1 MGGDGDILFED
12 TGALGRITLNRPGV
26 LNALT
31 LEMARRLDARL
42 VEWGA
47 DGRIGAVVIEG
58 AGGRAFCAG
67 GDIRALYE
75 AMGRPGDPLPVEFY
89 RDEYVLN
96 HRVFSFPKPY
106 IALIDGVV
114 MGGGVGVSVHGS
126 HRVATE
132 NLLFAMPE
140 TGIGL
145 FPDVGGTYFLSR
157 MPGGLGMYLALV
169 GARLGAADALYCGVA
184 THHVPRERLA
194 DLAAALAATP
204 FGGDA
209 RGAASAAI
217 ARFAADPG
225 PPPLA
230 DHRAEIDRCFAA
242 GSVEEII
249 AALAADGGEWA
260 KATLAV
266 IETKSPTSLKVT
278 HRQLREGARLDF
290 AAAMR
295 LEYRLSQRFCAGHDF
310 AEGVRAA
317 VIDKDAAPKWRP
329 DRLEEVTPAA
339 VDAYFA
345 PLAGGDLVL

>member
-1 MGGDGDILFED
+1 MGGDGDIVFEVA
-12 TGALGRITLNRPGV
+12 GALGRVTLNRPGA

-31 LEMARRLDARL
+31 LDMTRRLDARL
-42 VEWGA
+42 IEWGA
-47 DGRIGAVVIEG
+47 DGRIGAVAIEG

-67 GDIRALYE
+67 GDVRALYQ
-75 AMGRPGDPLPVEFY
+75 AMGRPGDPLPAEFY
-89 RDEYVLN
+89 REEYVLN
-96 HRVFSFPKPY
+96 HRVFTFPKPY

-157 MPGGLGMYLALV
+157 MQGGLGMYLGLV

-184 THHVPRERLA
+184 THYVPSERLA
-194 DLAAALAATP
+194 DLAAALARAP
-204 FGGDA
+204 FDGDTLD
-209 RGAASAAI
+209 AANAAI

-225 PPPLA
+225 APPLA
-230 DHRAEIDRCFAA
+230 DRRAQIDRCFAG
-242 GSVEEII
+242 GSVEEIM
-249 AALAADGGEWA
+249 AALSAEGSEWA
-260 KATLAV
+260 DKTLAAL
-266 IETKSPTSLKVT
+266 ETKSPTSLKVT
-278 HRQLREGARLDF
+278 HRQLREGAVLDF

-295 LEYRLSQRFCAGHDF
+295 LEYRLCQRFCAGHDF

-329 DRLEEVTPAA
+329 DRLDAVTPAA

-345 PLAGGDLVL
+345 PLAGGDLVI

>member
-1 MGGDGDILFED
+1 MGGHGDILFEVA
-12 TGALGRITLNRPGV
+12 GAVGRVTLNRPKA

-31 LEMARRLDARL
+31 LEMTRRLDARL
-42 VEWGA
+42 IEWSA

-67 GDIRALYE
+67 GDVRALYQ
-75 AMGRPGDPLPVEFY
+75 AMGRAGDPLPVEFY
-89 RDEYVLN
+89 RDEYTLN
-96 HRVFSFPKPY
+96 HRVFAFPKPY
-106 IALIDGVV
+106 IALIDAVV

-132 NLLFAMPE
+132 NVLFAMPE

-145 FPDVGGTYFLSR
+145 FPDVGGTHFLSR
-157 MPGGLGMYLALV
+157 LPGALGMYLGLT

-184 THHVPRERLA
+184 THHVPRAQLGN
-194 DLAAALAATP
+194 LAAALAAAP
-204 FGGDA
+204 FDGDA
-209 RGAASAAI
+209 RDAASAVI
-217 ARFAADPG
+217 ARYAADPG

-230 DHRAEIDRCFAA
+230 DHRAAIDRCFAA
-242 GSVEEII
+242 GSVEEIVEALATEGGAWAGKTL
-249 AALAADGGEWA
+249 AALA
-260 KATLAV
+260 
-266 IETKSPTSLKVT
+266 TKSPTSLKVT
-278 HRQLREGARLDF
+278 HRQLRAGAKLDF

-317 VIDKDAAPKWRP
+317 VIDKDNAPKWRP
-329 DRLEEVTPAA
+329 DRLDAVTAED

-345 PLAGGDLVL
+345 PLGENDLSL